1 MRSLNQT
8 FTALG
13 DETRRAILEQL
24 LKGEAPVSKL
34 AEDHDMTL
42 TGVSNH
48 IRVLSE
54 AGLINVEKRGRTRHC
69 SIEPEALKD
78 ASDWL
83 EDYRSFWVRQLEN
96 MTHIL
101 KDLDK

>member
-1 MRSLNQT
+1 MRTLNQT

-13 DETRRAILEQL
+13 DETRRAILAKL
-24 LKGEAPVSKL
+24 LEGETSVSEL
-34 AEDHDMTL
+34 AMQHDMTL

-48 IRVLSE
+48 VRVLNE
-54 AGLINVEKRGRTRHC
+54 AGLVIVEKRGRTRHC
-69 SIEPEALKD
+69 SIDPTALKD

-83 EDYRSFWVRQLEN
+83 DDYRSFWVRQLDN
-96 MTHIL
+96 MAEIM

>member
-1 MRSLNQT
+1 MNSLDQT

-13 DETRRAILEQL
+13 DETRRAILGQL
-24 LKGEAPVSKL
+24 LKGETPVSEL
-34 AEDHDMTL
+34 AKHHDMTL

-54 AGLINVEKRGRTRHC
+54 AGLVHIEKRGRTRHC
-69 SIEPEALKD
+69 SINPVALKA

-83 EDYRSFWVRQLEN
+83 KDYRSFWLRQLEN
-96 MTHIL
+96 MGRVL
-101 KDLDK
+101 REMDE